1 MIPSMSIVKAR
12 NRKSEVFPK
21 LTLADLVTSTKGIL
35 NRKRQF
41 WYFVNNN
48 DLLKTRKLLP
58 NKGVHL

>member
-35 NRKRQF
+35 NRKLHF
-41 WYFVNNN
+41 GIF
-48 DLLKTRKLLP
+48 K
-58 NKGVHL
+58 